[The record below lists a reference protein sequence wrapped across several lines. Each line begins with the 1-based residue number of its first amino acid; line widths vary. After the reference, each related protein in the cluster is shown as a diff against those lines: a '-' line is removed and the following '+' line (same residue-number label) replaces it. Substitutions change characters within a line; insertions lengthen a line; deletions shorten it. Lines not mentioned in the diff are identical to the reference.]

1 MKERESV
8 IEVSI
13 ESQRAIPSKK
23 KKKRKKNVAKHERVS
38 ADDVISIPLILGEI
52 AKVLLEFWH
61 STNFRRILKI
71 LSITNYISDNFNR
84 VN

>member
-13 ESQRAIPSKK
+13 ESQRAIPSNKK
-23 KKKRKKNVAKHERVS
+23 KEKNVAKHERVS
-38 ADDVISIPLILGEI
+38 ADDVISIPLILDEI

-71 LSITNYISDNFNR
+71 LSIINYISDNFNR

>member
-13 ESQRAIPSKK
+13 ESQRAIPSNKK
-23 KKKRKKNVAKHERVS
+23 KKEKNVAKHERVS

-71 LSITNYISDNFNR
+71 LSIINYISDNFNR